1 MLSSQ
6 KNELCQ
12 LLNYCLSIQP
22 TLYILLL
29 GTTTV
34 VSQELI
40 TKQQAEVYQEDRCPK
55 NNTIELT

>member
-34 VSQELI
+34 VSQ
-40 TKQQAEVYQEDRCPK
+40 
-55 NNTIELT
+55 